1 MVNEAISFET
11 EVDSENGHSID
22 FRFSA
27 LYTSR
32 KNSAG
37 AY

>member
-1 MVNEAISFET
+1 MGNEEISFET
-11 EVDSENGHSID
+11 EVDSKNNNSID
-22 FRFSA
+22 FHFSA

-32 KNSAG
+32 KDSAG

>member
-1 MVNEAISFET
+1 MGNGEISFEI
-11 EVDSENGHSID
+11 EVDSENSHSID
-22 FRFSA
+22 FRFSV

-32 KNSAG
+32 KDSAG